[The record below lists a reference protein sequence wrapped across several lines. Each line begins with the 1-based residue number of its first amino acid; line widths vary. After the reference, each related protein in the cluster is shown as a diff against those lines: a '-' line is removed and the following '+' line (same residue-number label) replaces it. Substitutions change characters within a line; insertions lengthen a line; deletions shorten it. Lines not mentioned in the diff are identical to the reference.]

1 MACHFESSISDKA
14 GNKEGV
20 IALNMSLPTLQYQ
33 LPRNFKRLIN
43 QQNHIA
49 KHLIALREKKKYRL
63 DQQCVLV
70 QGVKTIKEL
79 RDKGIEFKS
88 ISITAIKSPRVEQD
102 IKYPALEVLKYPEHF
117 PAKEYYVADVDLARR
132 ILGTTSKPG
141 SHEIFAE
148 VPIPTSSDEEE
159 LKCKDRLLVFDRIS
173 DPGNLGTLVRT
184 ANALGWDSGLIT
196 SDSCDMYNDKT
207 MRASRA
213 LSLTWKHKQVS
224 QEKGLSFLKENGFTP
239 VVADML
245 PKKQDSSDIWSPE
258 FGSDFNKAR
267 PGTGVWFWN
276 FQNQP
281 KELPKK
287 IALIL
292 SSEHAG
298 VKGLQNELRVS
309 IPMSSAVESLNV
321 ANAGGII
328 MNELNR
334 YIV

>member
-1 MACHFESSISDKA
+1 
-14 GNKEGV
+14 
-20 IALNMSLPTLQYQ
+20 MSYTPFQYQ
-33 LPRNFKRLIN
+33 LPQTFKRLLN
-43 QQNHIA
+43 QQNQVA

-63 DQQCVLV
+63 DNQCVLV
-70 QGVKTIKEL
+70 QGSKTIKEL
-79 RDKGIEFKS
+79 RDKGFQFNS
-88 ISITAIKSPRVEQD
+88 IAITVMKSPKVEND
-102 IKYPALEVLKYPEHF
+102 IKYPALEVLKYPENF
-117 PAKEYYVADVDLARR
+117 PAKNYYVTDIDVTRR
-132 ILGTTSKPG
+132 ILGTSSKPG
-141 SHEIFAE
+141 NHEIFAE
-148 VPIPTSSDEEE
+148 VPIPTNDEEE
-159 LKCKDRLLVFDRIS
+159 LKSKDRLLVFDRIS

-207 MRASRA
+207 LRASRA

-224 QEKGLSFLKENGFTP
+224 QVEGLSFLKENGFTP

-245 PKKQDSSDIWSPE
+245 PKSQDIWSPE

-276 FQNQP
+276 FQAKP

-292 SSEHAG
+292 SAEHNG
-298 VKGLQNELRVS
+298 VEGLDDELRVS

-334 YIV
+334 YIS

>member
-1 MACHFESSISDKA
+1 
-14 GNKEGV
+14 
-20 IALNMSLPTLQYQ
+20 MSLPTFQYQ

-43 QQNHIA
+43 QQNQVA
-49 KHLIALREKKKYRL
+49 KHLIALREKKKYRT

-88 ISITAIKSPRVEQD
+88 IGVTAVKSPRVEND

-117 PAKEYYVADVDLARR
+117 PAKEYYVADIDLARR
-132 ILGTTSKPG
+132 ILGTASKPG

-148 VPIPTSSDEEE
+148 VPIPTGIDEEE

-207 MRASRA
+207 VRASRA

-224 QEKGLSFLKENGFTP
+224 QAKGLSFLKENGFTP

-245 PKKQDSSDIWSPE
+245 PKNPQESDLWSPE
-258 FGSDFNKAR
+258 FGTDYFNKAR
-267 PGTGVWFWN
+267 RGTGVCFWN
-276 FQNQP
+276 FQNKP

-298 VKGLQNELRVS
+298 VKGLQDELRVS

-321 ANAGGII
+321 ANAGAII